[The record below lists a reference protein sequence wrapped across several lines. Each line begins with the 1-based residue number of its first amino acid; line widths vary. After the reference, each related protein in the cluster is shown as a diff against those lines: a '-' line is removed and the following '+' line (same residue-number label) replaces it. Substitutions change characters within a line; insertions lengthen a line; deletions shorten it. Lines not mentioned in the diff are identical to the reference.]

1 MSELL
6 YTIFRAFFRLFFT
19 VFYRWEVRGL
29 ERIPDREGVVIC
41 CNHISNLD
49 PPLLGS
55 AMHRPVRFMAKEEL
69 FRIPVLSF
77 LIRKFGAF
85 PVQRGSADKR
95 AIKKALSILK
105 QGEVLGVFPE
115 GTRSKTGKLGEA
127 HTGAS
132 FIALKGEGQV
142 VPAAIVG
149 PYRLFRKVTIIFGH
163 PLDLSEYRGQKWTSQ
178 SLKEV
183 TDRIM
188 GEIDSLLEESRRDP
202 S

>member
-105 QGEVLGVFPE
+105 QGKSWGCFPRGPVPRRGSSVRLIPE
-115 GTRSKTGKLGEA
+115 LLSSLSRER
-127 HTGAS
+127 
-132 FIALKGEGQV
+132 QV

-163 PLDLSEYRGQKWTSQ
+163 PL
-178 SLKEV
+178 
-183 TDRIM
+183 I
-188 GEIDSLLEESRRDP
+188 
-202 S
+202 

>member
-1 MSELL
+1 MSKLW
-6 YTIFRAFFRLFFT
+6 YKSFWVFFRIFFT
-19 VFYRWEVRGL
+19 VFYRWEVRGQEHIP
-29 ERIPDREGVVIC
+29 ERGGTVVC

-55 AMHRPVRFMAKEEL
+55 AMRRPIRFMAKEEL
-69 FRIPVLSF
+69 FRIPVFSS

-95 AIKKALSILK
+95 ALKKALSILK

-132 FIALKGEGQV
+132 FIALKGEAEV

-149 PYRLFRKVTIIFGH
+149 PYRLFRKVTVIFGP
-163 PLDLSEYRGQKWTSQ
+163 PLDLSEYRGKKWTSQ
-178 SLKEV
+178 TLKDV

-188 GEIDSLLEESRRDP
+188 GEINTLLGESREL